1 MLIFELGVR
10 SGIRA
15 SVCRIC
21 ILRVLYVDNWEITAW
36 KKEPVSLYGSLWKV
50 LRAQSCWCAQ
60 LGTLEANLGRNDR
73 AYTRDVGSLPI
84 AAGIIIVLS

>member
-1 MLIFELGVR
+1 MVSEHRFAGYVYYALWRQMGDHCLEEGASQLIWQEC
-10 SGIRA
+10 A
-15 SVCRIC
+15 
-21 ILRVLYVDNWEITAW
+21 
-36 KKEPVSLYGSLWKV
+36 LWKV